1 MTKHELIVS
10 IAKTAGCT
18 RKVAEDVMDTLTGL
32 ISHETFNKKQK
43 VPFGDLGVFYV
54 KDVAPRT
61 FRDPR
66 DGTLVPKPAK
76 RVLMFKVPK
85 IK

>member
-1 MTKHELIVS
+1 
-10 IAKTAGCT
+10 
-18 RKVAEDVMDTLTGL
+18 
-32 ISHETFNKKQK
+32 
-43 VPFGDLGVFYV
+43 LGVFYV

-85 IK
+85 VK